1 MASAEVTT
9 VQSQSKRPSD
19 AVLAGT
25 LAVMLILWSFN
36 YLAAKVSLR
45 YFDPETLVPLRMVC
59 SAILIAPIYFA
70 QRVRVPVRRQDFG
83 TFFFLGIFGVLFN
96 QGLFTIGINY
106 TTSQHA
112 VIIIAFGPVLVL
124 LLAIALKIEFF
135 TVPRML
141 GMLISI
147 VGILVLEADHGGG
160 PHLPYLKGDLIGLCG
175 VMSYAIYAVFG
186 KRVVHDYGAITM
198 NTFNVLS
205 AAILMLPFAI
215 WKGAQVHWASI
226 GWQGWAGML
235 YMAGASTVAAYTL
248 FYWILRYMEAS
259 RVAAVNYFQPLMVVL
274 IGIVFLHEE
283 PTRNM
288 LAAGVLVILGV
299 YLAERGKSER
309 LEAAEK

>member
-1 MASAEVTT
+1 MVSSEASTIQAER
-9 VQSQSKRPSD
+9 KRPSD
-19 AVLAGT
+19 SVLAGT
-25 LAVMLILWSFN
+25 LVVMLVLWSFN
-36 YLAAKVSLR
+36 YLAAKVALR
-45 YFDPETLVPLRMVC
+45 YLDPGTLVPLRMVS
-59 SAILIAPIYFA
+59 SAILIAPLYFA
-70 QRVRVPVRRQDFG
+70 HRTRVPVRRKDLG
-83 TFFFLGIFGVLFN
+83 TFFFLGIFGVLLN

-124 LLAIALKIEFF
+124 LLAIAMKIEFF
-135 TVPRML
+135 TVPRLL

-147 VGILVLEADHGGG
+147 AGILVLEADHGASA
-160 PHLPYLKGDLIGLCG
+160 HLPYLKGDLIGLGG
-175 VMSYAIYAVFG
+175 VASYAIYAVYG
-186 KRVVHDYGAITM
+186 KKVVHEFGAITM
-198 NTFNVLS
+198 NSFNVFA

-215 WKGAQVHWASI
+215 WKGAHLNWASI
-226 GWQGWAGML
+226 GWQGWVGML

-259 RVAAVNYFQPLMVVL
+259 RVAALNYFQPLMVVI
-274 IGIVFLHEE
+274 IGILFLHEE

-309 LEAAEK
+309 VEVAEE